1 MNSLNSSLSRIKT
14 LTRYYTLITFYDKS
28 RFFLIVIWPIIDLL
42 VWGFTTKFL
51 IQSET
56 NPSSFLSLILSTF
69 IFWSLTIKAQQEIS
83 CQFMSDIFSR
93 NLTNLLITPLKT
105 IEILIALIASSIV
118 KLVIVIGVLG
128 FFAIILYSLNIF
140 QFNFNI
146 LLIFINL
153 LIFGWSL
160 GIIATAFVVRF
171 NYRVSFITW
180 TLALLIQPISCVFYP
195 RSILPSFL
203 KLLSWFSPAS
213 YLFESMREIILK
225 KQISS
230 FNFYIST
237 FLNIFYLIFSLFF
250 FNIMLK
256 WAKKKGSLS
265 KM

>member
-128 FFAIILYSLNIF
+128 FFAIILYS
-140 QFNFNI
+140 
-146 LLIFINL
+146 
-153 LIFGWSL
+153 S
-160 GIIATAFVVRF
+160 
-171 NYRVSFITW
+171 
-180 TLALLIQPISCVFYP
+180 
-195 RSILPSFL
+195 
-203 KLLSWFSPAS
+203 
-213 YLFESMREIILK
+213 
-225 KQISS
+225 
-230 FNFYIST
+230 
-237 FLNIFYLIFSLFF
+237 
-250 FNIMLK
+250 
-256 WAKKKGSLS
+256 
-265 KM
+265 